1 MIELVSESIC
11 VSKAAA
17 KEALEAR
24 NWDVLEAA
32 QLLQRQERARK
43 AEACGASSASG
54 CREWI
59 PCFTAGDFY
68 AQGIPYREGKPA
80 KSAIRWHVP
89 GHGFGRDQ
97 HHVGIAGLDTH
108 GHGHPGLRL

>member
-1 MIELVSESIC
+1 MARERMIELVSESIC

-43 AEACGASSASG
+43 AEAMWSQ
-54 CREWI
+54 
-59 PCFTAGDFY
+59 F
-68 AQGIPYREGKPA
+68 GK
-80 KSAIRWHVP
+80 
-89 GHGFGRDQ
+89 
-97 HHVGIAGLDTH
+97 
-108 GHGHPGLRL
+108 RL

>member
-1 MIELVSESIC
+1 MEKSRTEGMHMARERMIELVSESIC

-43 AEACGASSASG
+43 AEAMRSQ
-54 CREWI
+54 
-59 PCFTAGDFY
+59 F
-68 AQGIPYREGKPA
+68 GK
-80 KSAIRWHVP
+80 
-89 GHGFGRDQ
+89 
-97 HHVGIAGLDTH
+97 
-108 GHGHPGLRL
+108 RL

>member
-43 AEACGASSASG
+43 AEAM
-54 CREWI
+54 RNQ
-59 PCFTAGDFY
+59 F
-68 AQGIPYREGKPA
+68 GK
-80 KSAIRWHVP
+80 
-89 GHGFGRDQ
+89 
-97 HHVGIAGLDTH
+97 
-108 GHGHPGLRL
+108 RL